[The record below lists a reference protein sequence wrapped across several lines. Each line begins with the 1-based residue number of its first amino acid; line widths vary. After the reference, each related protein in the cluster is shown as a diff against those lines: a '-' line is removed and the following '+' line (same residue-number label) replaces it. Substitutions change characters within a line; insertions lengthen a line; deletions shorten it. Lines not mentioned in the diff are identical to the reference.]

1 MEVQEKELEIKATN
15 KAEGEKIDLIRLIQA
30 LMKRIWMV
38 VLAGIIGG
46 VVSYGWTEH
55 STVPMYQA
63 SAMFYAN
70 NAISVGGTSTEFA
83 SKISLGTAKDLIE
96 SYVVILNTRETLNDV
111 IDYAG
116 LNYSYGQLKGMLSA
130 SSVSGTE
137 IFQITVT
144 STSPEEAEV
153 IANAIVEIWPKR
165 ISTIIEG
172 TSIKVVERAIV
183 PTYAIG
189 VNTAS
194 SALKGAVVA
203 AVLVAG
209 LIVLIQ
215 LMDVTIRSVTDIE
228 QICQYPILTMIP
240 NMGVSSGGGHYY
252 NTKGKKKKDKKKSAF
267 AQDKGKV
274 LFGEDIHFEAAEG
287 YKMLRTKIQFSFA
300 DENDSHV
307 IGVSSALAGEG
318 KSITAI
324 NLAHS
329 LAQLEKKVILI
340 DCDLRRP
347 SVAPRLE
354 LKREPG
360 LSNYLTRQVNI
371 GDILQRC
378 KLSDRGAMNVI
389 VAGKTPPNPVEL
401 LSSSKMEKTM
411 EALRAHYDYII
422 LDLPPIDEVGDAMA
436 VSKLAD
442 GMLIVVRQDYCDRNV
457 LGSAIREFE
466 FADTRIL
473 GLVLNYSQDN
483 GFGRKYGKYKKYYK
497 KYRYRYAEAAAENN
511 EKKGEQHEK

>member
-1 MEVQEKELEIKATN
+1 METKEQEGKVQSQSLVDR
-15 KAEGEKIDLIRLIQA
+15 IDLVRIFKTLLKHAWIIA
-30 LMKRIWMV
+30 LV
-38 VLAGIIGG
+38 GILCGYG
-46 VVSYGWTEH
+46 SYRWARHT
-55 STVPMYQA
+55 TVPIYQA
-63 SAMFYAN
+63 STKLYVN
-70 NAISVGGTSTEFA
+70 NAISVGNSSSEF
-83 SKISLGTAKDLIE
+83 SSRISLGTAKDLIP

-111 IDYAG
+111 IDYAN
-116 LNYSYGQLKGMLSA
+116 LPYTDGQLRSMITA
-130 SSVSGTE
+130 SPINDTE

-144 STSPEEAEV
+144 SVNAAETEV
-153 IANAIVEIWPKR
+153 IANAIGEILPKR

-172 TSIKVVERAIV
+172 TSVKVVEKAV
-183 PTYAIG
+183 HPTGAIG
-189 VNTAS
+189 NEISGKTM
-194 SALKGAVVA
+194 KGALLGAFICAAFFVV
-203 AVLVAG
+203 LE
-209 LIVLIQ
+209 LTNIR
-215 LMDVTIRSVTDIE
+215 IRSLSDLEKV
-228 QICQYPILTMIP
+228 CSYPVLTMIP
-240 NMGVSSGGGHYY
+240 NMGASSGGGHYY
-252 NTKGKKKKDKKKSAF
+252 NTSDKTKKKKKKSAF

-274 LFGEDIHFEAAEG
+274 LFGEDIHLEAAEG

-300 DENDSHV
+300 DESDSHV

-378 KLSDRGAMNVI
+378 QLSERGTMHVV

-401 LSSSKMEKTM
+401 LSSEKMEKTL

-436 VSKLAD
+436 ISKLAD
-442 GMLIVVRQDYCDRNV
+442 GMLIVVRQDYCDRAV

-466 FADTRIL
+466 FVDARIL
-473 GLVLNYSQDN
+473 GLVLNYSSN
-483 GFGRKYGKYKKYYK
+483 MSSGRKYGKYKGYYK
-497 KYRYRYAEAAAENN
+497 KYRNSYKEASEETKNQ
-511 EKKGEQHEK
+511 KGD

>member
-1 MEVQEKELEIKATN
+1 MEVKEKEQDIKAAS
-15 KAEGEKIDLIRLIQA
+15 KAESEKIDLIRLIQA
-30 LMKRIWMV
+30 LMKRMWLVI
-38 VLAGIIGG
+38 LAGVIGG
-46 VVSYGWTEH
+46 VLAYGWTDY
-55 STVPMYQA
+55 STAPVYQA

-70 NAISVGGTSTEFA
+70 NAISVGSGSTEFA
-83 SKISLGTAKDLIE
+83 SKISLGTAKDLIA

-116 LNYSYGQLKGMLSA
+116 LDYSYGQLKGMLSA
-130 SSVSGTE
+130 SAVGDTE

-144 STSPEEAEV
+144 STDPEEAEV

-183 PTYAIG
+183 PTYSIG
-189 VNTAS
+189 AS
-194 SALKGAVVA
+194 ATSGAVKGALVG
-203 AVLVAG
+203 AVLCAG
-209 LIVLIQ
+209 LIVLLELLDI
-215 LMDVTIRSVTDIE
+215 TIRSVTDVE
-228 QICQYPILTMIP
+228 QVCRYPVLTMIP
-240 NMGVSSGGGHYY
+240 NMGSSSGGGHYY
-252 NTKGKKKKDKKKSAF
+252 NTKGKKKKEKKKSAF

-318 KSITAI
+318 KSVTAI

-371 GDILQRC
+371 SDVLQRC
-378 KLSDRGAMNVI
+378 KLSERGSMNVI

-473 GLVLNYSQDN
+473 GLVLNYSHDN
-483 GFGRKYGKYKKYYK
+483 GYGRKYGKYKKYYK
-497 KYRYRYAEAAAENN
+497 KYRYRYAEASAESD
-511 EKKGEQHEK
+511 EKKGDK

>member
-1 MEVQEKELEIKATN
+1 MEIQEKQQEVKIVN
-15 KAEGEKIDLIRLIQA
+15 KAESEKIDLIRLIRA
-30 LMKRIWMV
+30 LLKRMWLIIF
-38 VLAGIIGG
+38 AGIIGG
-46 VVSYGWTEH
+46 GLAYGWTEY

-63 SAMFYAN
+63 SAMFYVNSAL
-70 NAISVGGTSTEFA
+70 SVGSDASSITSR
-83 SKISLGTAKDLIE
+83 ISLGTAKELVS
-96 SYVVILNTRETLNDV
+96 SYIVILNTRETLSDV
-111 IDYAG
+111 IDYAD
-116 LNYSYGQLKGMLSA
+116 LKCSYGQLKGMIA
-130 SSVSGTE
+130 AAPVSDTE

-144 STSPEEAEV
+144 NADPEEAEL
-153 IANAIVEIWPKR
+153 IANAITEILPKR

-172 TSIKVVERAIV
+172 TSVKIVDHAVLPSVAIGASSMSSAIKGA
-183 PTYAIG
+183 AIG
-189 VNTAS
+189 V
-194 SALKGAVVA
+194 
-203 AVLVAG
+203 VLSAG
-209 LIVLIQ
+209 LIIL
-215 LMDVTIRSVTDIE
+215 LELLDVTIRSVTDVE
-228 QICQYPILTMIP
+228 QICKYPVLTMIP

-252 NTKGKKKKDKKKSAF
+252 NTKGKKKKEKKKSAF

-371 GDILQRC
+371 GDVLQRC

-401 LSSSKMEKTM
+401 LSSAKMEKTM
-411 EALRAHYDYII
+411 EALRAHYDYVI

-442 GMLIVVRQDYCDRNV
+442 GMLMVVRQDYCDRNV

-473 GLVLNYSQDN
+473 GLVLNYSHDN
-483 GFGRKYGKYKKYYK
+483 GYGRKYGKYKKYYK
-497 KYRYRYAEAAAENN
+497 KYRYRYAEASAESD
-511 EKKGEQHEK
+511 ERKGDN